1 MDETGDLVFEAVDLV
16 GHVGVVEVQRGVGQV
31 DHQLA
36 GVLCLGEHFP
46 EIARFHPSDH
56 ATPNSRSAA
65 TNVDAPITSRLA
77 DTSGMP

>member
-1 MDETGDLVFEAVDLV
+1 MHQITDLLLKAVDLIC
-16 GHVGVVEVQRGVGQV
+16 HIDIVEEQRGVGQV